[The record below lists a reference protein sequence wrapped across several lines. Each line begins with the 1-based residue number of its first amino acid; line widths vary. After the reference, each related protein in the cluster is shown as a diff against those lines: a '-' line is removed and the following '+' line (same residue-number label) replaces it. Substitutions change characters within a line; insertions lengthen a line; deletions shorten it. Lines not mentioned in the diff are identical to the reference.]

1 MARTK
6 GTPAYPDKSVG
17 GSFRT
22 TPAAH
27 KKMRSASKRT
37 KKSDSD
43 VITHCLIK
51 TADSITPATPGF
63 EPPSEEEVA

>member
-6 GTPAYPDKSVG
+6 GKPAYPNKTIG

-22 TPAAH
+22 IPAAH
-27 KKMRSASKRT
+27 KKMRAASKRT

-43 VITHCLIK
+43 VITHCLLK
-51 TADSITPATPGF
+51 SADTISPKTPGF
-63 EPPSEEEVA
+63 EPEPEEAK

>member
-6 GTPAYPDKSVG
+6 GKPAYPDKTVG

-27 KKMRSASKRT
+27 RKMRSASKRT

-43 VITHCLIK
+43 VITHCLLK
-51 TADSITPATPGF
+51 GADSITPKTPGF
-63 EPPSEEEVA
+63 EPEEEVA

>member
-6 GTPAYPDKSVG
+6 GKPAYPDKSVG

-27 KKMRSASKRT
+27 KKLRSASKRT

-43 VITHCLIK
+43 VITHCLLK
-51 TADSITPATPGF
+51 SADTISSQTPGF
-63 EPPSEEEVA
+63 EPDDKEVA

>member
-17 GSFRT
+17 GSLRT

-43 VITHCLIK
+43 VITHCLLK
-51 TADSITPATPGF
+51 TADSITPTTPGF
-63 EPPSEEEVA
+63 EPDKEEVA

>member
-6 GTPAYPDKSVG
+6 GKPAYPDKSVG

-22 TPAAH
+22 TPEAH

-37 KKSDSD
+37 GKSDSD
-43 VITHCLIK
+43 VITHCILESAPK
-51 TADSITPATPGF
+51 ITKATPGF
-63 EPPSEEEVA
+63 EPEGKEVA